1 MHDFLLR
8 VADHSFLSVKHTNS
22 TRAGVWAGRLE
33 MDDGWDWDEGF
44 GWSVV
49 IKPWRGFLD
58 KR

>member
-1 MHDFLLR
+1 MHDFLQR
-8 VADHSFLSVKHTNS
+8 AADHSFLSVKHTNCRRS
-22 TRAGVWAGRLE
+22 EVWAGRLE

>member
-1 MHDFLLR
+1 MHDFLQRAAHHL
-8 VADHSFLSVKHTNS
+8 FLLVKHTNS
-22 TRAGVWAGRLE
+22 RRSGVWAGRLE
-33 MDDGWDWDEGF
+33 IDDGWDWGEGF

>member
-1 MHDFLLR
+1 MHDFLQR
-8 VADHSFLSVKHTNS
+8 AADHSFLSVKHTNS
-22 TRAGVWAGRLE
+22 RRSEVWAGRLE